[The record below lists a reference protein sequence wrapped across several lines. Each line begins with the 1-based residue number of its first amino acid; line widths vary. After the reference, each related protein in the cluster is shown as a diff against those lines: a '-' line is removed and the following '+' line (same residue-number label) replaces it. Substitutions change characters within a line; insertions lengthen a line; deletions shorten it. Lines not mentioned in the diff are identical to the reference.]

1 MPWVLWITGLPGSGK
16 STVAS
21 AVKEKTPDSVMI
33 RMDELRRIV
42 TPQPTYSDSERE
54 YVYRSLVYTAKTLY
68 ENGHTV
74 IIDAT
79 GNRKAWRELARK
91 LIASFIEVYLQCP
104 IEICEKREG
113 ARIDTHAAPRKI
125 VPGINVPYEESERP
139 DITIIDTEKDSPADA
154 TEKIMNVL
162 KRWEIKQ

>member
-54 YVYRSLVYTAKTLY
+54 YVYRSLVCTGPLCILQKPSMK
-68 ENGHTV
+68 TV
-74 IIDAT
+74 I
-79 GNRKAWRELARK
+79 L
-91 LIASFIEVYLQCP
+91 S
-104 IEICEKREG
+104 
-113 ARIDTHAAPRKI
+113 
-125 VPGINVPYEESERP
+125 
-139 DITIIDTEKDSPADA
+139 
-154 TEKIMNVL
+154 
-162 KRWEIKQ
+162 